1 MMNGETE
8 EVIHEDKADEID
20 DDHVDIHEESSDTEQ
35 EFTNYAYEE
44 NYGATFVGKDKK
56 HYGKSMFHPEI
67 QAQDKKYYP
76 GKTPV
81 QESKE
86 IWKHF
91 FDAEILN
98 LMVLHTNE
106 YLESVADRY
115 DCNV

>member
-20 DDHVDIHEESSDTEQ
+20 DDHVDTHEDSSDTEQ
-35 EFTNYAYEE
+35 EFPNDDFVE
-44 NYGATFVGKDKK
+44 NCGSTFVGKDKK
-56 HYGKSMFHPEI
+56 YGKSMFHLEI

-76 GKTPV
+76 LKTPV

-98 LMVLHTNE
+98 LMFLHTNE
-106 YLESVADRY
+106 YFE
-115 DCNV
+115 